1 MLDLLR
7 TLIPSL
13 AVRDI
18 ELSAHSF
25 AGPIPGGDTGAPT
38 TTPAARAGS

>member
-25 AGPIPGGDTGAPT
+25 AECSRQDQPSRRGMVI
-38 TTPAARAGS
+38 

>member
-18 ELSAHSF
+18 ELSAHRCCQVMRWLVTVRF
-25 AGPIPGGDTGAPT
+25 ARETDD
-38 TTPAARAGS
+38 R